1 MSSKGSVLHKQGSGE
16 VHHFRTNCV
25 GYVGNAKLQGMPFST
40 AHNIPQIIRE
50 SETTPREWTRMT
62 NQHWML
68 MIFDLSGC
76 TAFKTDDSMKDITTW
91 DQEQFGKL
99 SNQYVSAAA
108 TSKNL
113 KKVL

>member
-16 VHHFRTNCV
+16 VHHFLTNRVGCV
-25 GYVGNAKLQGMPFST
+25 GDAKLQGIPFST

-50 SETTPREWTRMT
+50 SETTAREWTRMT

-68 MIFDLSGC
+68 MLFDLSGS

-99 SNQYVSAAA
+99 SNQYVSAASA
-108 TSKNL
+108 SKNL
-113 KKVL
+113 RRAL